1 MLKQKVLI
9 SQKAKLSQTLQ
20 SWLNVLQASS
30 EQLEEEIAKL
40 ANDNPFIKINAN
52 YKKSSFNSLDDN
64 LCVDK
69 KSLYDDLYLQINKSL
84 FPTEKSQKIA
94 ELIITCLDENGYFV
108 YDEDLCKD
116 YLLSDIELVRKRFYL
131 LEPMGVGAKDYCE
144 ALYFCLLNSDIKD
157 ELFVYCKKIL
167 NDFQNLSSYSKDT
180 LFKEA
185 TSLFKSFSL
194 PPFLNDYADSEQIIP
209 DIYIYYENN
218 ELKVYINDEYYP
230 HIEIDVSDDN
240 LNKEFFKEHI
250 KEAKKLVDSL
260 ELRKATLKKLALMLV
275 EYQYEYFLGKD
286 IKPMTLQDL
295 ALELDRNTSTISRAI
310 ANKYLCSNRGVIAIK
325 EFFAKKIDDGISNKA
340 LKDYLLDLIKNENKK
355 KPLSDEAL
363 VAILQEKFNIK
374 LVRRTVTK
382 YRKILDIP
390 SSSTRKKM
398 YFLNS

>member
-9 SQKAKLSQTLQ
+9 SQKPKLSQTLQ
-20 SWLNVLQASS
+20 SWLNILQASS
-30 EQLEEEIAKL
+30 EQLEEEIIKL
-40 ANDNPFIKINAN
+40 ANDNPFIKIKSN
-52 YKKSSFNSLDDN
+52 YKKYPLNCLDDN
-64 LCVDK
+64 LYVDK
-69 KSLYDDLYLQINKSL
+69 KNLYDTLHLQLTKSL
-84 FPTEKSQKIA
+84 FPTKKSQQIA
-94 ELIITCLDENGYFV
+94 ELIISCLDENGYFI
-108 YDEDLCKD
+108 YDKNIFKD
-116 YLLSDIELVRKRFYL
+116 FSLADIEMVRKRFYL
-131 LEPMGVGAKDYCE
+131 LEPTGVGAKNYRE
-144 ALYFCLLNSDIKD
+144 ALYFCLLNSDVSN
-157 ELFVYCKKIL
+157 ELFVYCKKIID
-167 NDFQNLSSYSKDT
+167 DFDNINSYAKDT
-180 LFKEA
+180 LFKKA
-185 TSLFKSFSL
+185 TSLFKSFCL
-194 PPFLNDYADSEQIIP
+194 PPFLEDYAESKQIIP
-209 DIYIYYENN
+209 DIYIYYENK

-230 HIEIDVSDDN
+230 HIEIEISDDKI
-240 LNKEFFKEHI
+240 NKEFFKEHI

-310 ANKYLCSNRGVIAIK
+310 ANKYLCSNRGIIAIK

-340 LKDYLLDLIKNENKK
+340 LKDCLLDLIKNENKK
-355 KPLSDEAL
+355 KPFSDESL

-382 YRKILDIP
+382 YRQILNIP